1 MELSYVSIRQRVVPI
16 IFWSAV
22 AFAAVAMAVPLGTDV
37 PRPVAAALLVMSA
50 AFTLWIQWQ
59 NGRRGFG
66 TIRGMHPTYETR
78 ARLSPGQWF
87 ILLLVMMLEAGV
99 LSFVLVS

>member
-1 MELSYVSIRQRVVPI
+1 MELSYVSIRQRVVSI
-16 IFWSAV
+16 LFWSAI
-22 AFAAVAMAVPLGTDV
+22 AFAAVAMAVPIGTDA
-37 PRPVAAALLVMSA
+37 PMPVAAALLGLSA
-50 AFTLWIQWQ
+50 VFTLWIQWQ

-87 ILLLVMMLEAGV
+87 FLLLVTMLEAGV